1 MRVQLDTIAVWD
13 AIKSGGECFLC
24 SLKKQAE
31 TRSVKFYLGP
41 SVMNPETRVKVNQ
54 SWFCHDHV
62 QQLLAAGKVQGMA
75 LMSDTY
81 LHETRESLEK
91 AMKGIFDA
99 KAGRKVDKAVAAFQQ
114 AVEKRQPQCLVC
126 RQVEEHDIRYTYTTA
141 FLYGHDPDFQKAL
154 KEGKGF
160 CLPHYQM
167 LLVWSKEA
175 LDAENRK
182 RFVTDLTEVE
192 LRNLERLQDDVL
204 WQTQKFKAEN
214 FDKPWNGCEDAQ
226 KRVVGKLGGF

>member
-41 SVMNPETRVKVNQ
+41 SVMNPETRV
-54 SWFCHDHV
+54 
-62 QQLLAAGKVQGMA
+62 QGMA

-91 AMKGIFDA
+91 AMKGILDA

-141 FLYGHDPDFQKAL
+141 YLYGHDPDFQKAL
-154 KEGKGF
+154 QEGKGF